1 MAVLRLAASLGD
13 FQKPR
18 TSFLIETVALHTGER
33 SMTKASK
40 LPRQRKPLRIGIAAR
55 IYAAV
60 GLMTALTIV
69 ASAVAWL
76 SFGRVDKTV
85 QEMAGQKMPMVEL
98 ALELSQAATLST
110 ALAPRFMD
118 VENVQQRAALTSEL
132 DRIEARQFDL
142 IRRIGSLSGLDMK
155 ATQQAVDELSRTINE
170 INDLTGARMRNAA
183 AMNGLLENLGKAGR
197 VFSGVVGSEAD
208 EARFNV
214 TMGIESIKGLSGEQL
229 DAAMKTLNDRDF
241 PVFDFAR
248 KLEAQVNEMMGML
261 RETAQIPDKARLD
274 IARERF
280 KATAMRIRM
289 ELQAAEAASSN
300 PFRGQVVEA
309 VIAMGEGRSGI
320 VEMRERDLTTLGEIA
335 TTLKTVDS
343 AAATLRGQVDKL
355 VEGARG
361 EAVAASASTASLIQQ
376 SEMWLGAI
384 GIGSLLIALSLS
396 LFYVRPAIIGRLNRL
411 WAATRAIADGA
422 LETVV
427 DTRGN
432 DEISDIS
439 KSVLLF
445 RDNAVALRAAEAAK
459 VEDDARAQ
467 EQRRA
472 MMAELGDAFGEVVA
486 AAAAGD
492 FSRRVQAN
500 FTDAELNALAGSVNE
515 LLETVQGGLSE
526 TCDVLAELSA
536 GHLSTR
542 IEGMYQGAFA
552 ELKNGTNALAEE
564 FESTLA
570 KLSETVAAVRSATTE
585 ILDGVTDLA
594 ERTSEESNAVSMAT
608 NQLGAFAG
616 TVKKTASEAAQ
627 ATGMAEGAE
636 SQAQQGEK
644 VVASALEAMQ
654 RIRTSSNKISEVIA
668 MIDEIAFQTNL
679 LALNAAVEAARAG
692 DSGRGFAVVATEVRS
707 LAKRSADASN
717 DVKKL
722 VEAAHG
728 DVKVGVGLVEET
740 AQMFEAIVSSVNDLT
755 GLMNGISQTA
765 KNQASDVSAINTEI
779 DGIGSMAH
787 QNAALV
793 EETNAALALTDE
805 QTRALSDHIARFR
818 FREGHGSDKAHAMA
832 HAA

>member
-1 MAVLRLAASLGD
+1 
-13 FQKPR
+13 
-18 TSFLIETVALHTGER
+18 
-33 SMTKASK
+33 MTKASK
-40 LPRQRKPLRIGIAAR
+40 PVRQRKAVRIGIAAR
-55 IYAAV
+55 IYAAL
-60 GLMTALTIV
+60 GLMTGLTMV
-69 ASAVAWL
+69 ACSVAWL
-76 SFGRVDKTV
+76 SYGRIDRTV
-85 QEMAGQKMPMVEL
+85 GELVSEKMPVVEL
-98 ALELSQAATLST
+98 ALELSQAATQST
-110 ALAPRFMD
+110 ALAARFSE
-118 VENVQQRAALTSEL
+118 VESARQRSMLTSEL
-132 DRIEARQFDL
+132 DTVEGRQMALLHRIAEQGKVDKTKTQSAIDTLARQ
-142 IRRIGSLSGLDMK
+142 
-155 ATQQAVDELSRTINE
+155 
-170 INDLTGARMRNAA
+170 INDINALTGDRLRNAA
-183 AMNGLLENLGKAGR
+183 DQAEALTKLSRARDGFTALADFETTDAQFNVKMNITSAAQMTGQDFENALASIIDKDLGSLQTAQALQLQVSEMVGLLREISQIVNR
-197 VFSGVVGSEAD
+197 EALD
-208 EARFNV
+208 NAKSRFNA
-214 TMGIESIKGLSGEQL
+214 LL
-229 DAAMKTLNDRDF
+229 
-241 PVFDFAR
+241 
-248 KLEAQVNEMMGML
+248 
-261 RETAQIPDKARLD
+261 
-274 IARERF
+274 
-280 KATAMRIRM
+280 
-289 ELQAAEAASSN
+289 
-300 PFRGQVVEA
+300 GQVRGFAEQAQAILPNSVRTEAVNA
-309 VIAMGEGRSGI
+309 VIALGEGEGGMI
-320 VEMRERDLTTLGEIA
+320 AIRERDLATRAGIA
-335 TTLKTVDS
+335 AGLQQTQ
-343 AAATLRGQVDKL
+343 AAAQAVRNQVAEL
-355 VEGARG
+355 VTAARG
-361 EAVAASASTASLIQQ
+361 EAQVASSSTSALIQQ
-376 SEMWLGAI
+376 SKMWLGAI
-384 GIGSLLIALSLS
+384 WISSLLIALSLS
-396 LFYVRPAIIGRLNRL
+396 LFYIRPAIIGRLNRL

-427 DTRGN
+427 DTKGN
-432 DEISDIS
+432 DEITDIS
-439 KSVLLF
+439 KSVLVF

-459 VEDDARAQ
+459 IEDEALAQAR
-467 EQRRA
+467 RRE
-472 MMAELGDAFGEVVA
+472 MMQELGNAFGEVVT

-492 FSRRVQAN
+492 FSRRVQSN
-500 FTDAELNALAGSVNE
+500 FADAELNALAGSINE
-515 LLETVQGGLSE
+515 LLETVQGGLKE
-526 TCDVLAELSA
+526 TCHVLAELSA

-542 IEGMYQGAFA
+542 VEGIYQGAFA
-552 ELKNGTNALAEE
+552 ELKHGTNGLADE

-740 AQMFEAIVSSVNDLT
+740 AQMFEAIVASVNDLT

-765 KNQASDVSAINTEI
+765 KNQASDVSAINHEI
-779 DGIGSMAH
+779 DGIGTMAH

-805 QTRALSDHIARFR
+805 QTRALSEHIARFR
-818 FREGHGSDKAHAMA
+818 FREGHQAEQHMA
-832 HAA
+832 EAA

>member
-1 MAVLRLAASLGD
+1 
-13 FQKPR
+13 
-18 TSFLIETVALHTGER
+18 
-33 SMTKASK
+33 MTKATKPS
-40 LPRQRKPLRIGIAAR
+40 RQRKAARIGIGAR
-55 IYAAV
+55 IYAAL
-60 GLMTALTIV
+60 GLMTVLTIV
-69 ASAVAWL
+69 ASGVAWW
-76 SFGRVDKTV
+76 SYGRIGATV
-85 QEMAGQKMPMVEL
+85 QELAGEKMPMVEL
-98 ALELSQAATLST
+98 ALELSQAATQST

-118 VENVQQRAALTSEL
+118 IGNVQQRAGLTNEL

-142 IRRIGSLSGLDMK
+142 IRRIGSLSGRDMK
-155 ATQQAVDELSRTINE
+155 PTQAAVDDLSRAINE
-170 INDLTGARMRNAA
+170 INDLTGARMRNTAA
-183 AMNGLLENLGKAGR
+183 LNASLENLTKAGR

-229 DAAMKTLNDRDF
+229 DTAMKTLNDKDF

-248 KLEAQVNEMMGML
+248 KLEAQVNELMGML
-261 RETAQIPDKARLD
+261 RETAQMPDKARLD
-274 IARERF
+274 LAQTRF
-280 KATAMRIRM
+280 NATAMRVRM
-289 ELQAAEAASSN
+289 ELTAAENVSAN
-300 PFRGQVVEA
+300 PFRNQVVEA
-309 VIAMGEGRSGI
+309 VIAVGEGRNGI
-320 VEMRERDLTTLGEIA
+320 VETRQRDLATLAQISA
-335 TTLKTVDS
+335 TLKDVDR
-343 AAATLRGQVDKL
+343 AAVTLRGQVEKL

-361 EAVAASASTASLIQQ
+361 EAVAASASTATLIEQ
-376 SEMWLGAI
+376 SKMWLGAI
-384 GIGSLLIALSLS
+384 GVGSLLIALSLS
-396 LFYVRPAIIGRLNRL
+396 LFYVRPVIVGRLNRL

-427 DTRGN
+427 ETKGN
-432 DEISDIS
+432 DEVSDIA

-459 VEDDARAQ
+459 IENDALAQ
-467 EQRRA
+467 SQRRE
-472 MMAELGDAFGEVVA
+472 MMQELGAAFGEVVA

-515 LLETVQGGLSE
+515 LLETVQGGLKE

-542 IEGMYQGAFA
+542 VEGLYQGAFA
-552 ELKNGTNALAEE
+552 ELKHGTNGLANE

-594 ERTSEESNAVSMAT
+594 QRTSEESNAVSMAT

-740 AQMFEAIVSSVNDLT
+740 AAMFEAIVSSVNDLT

-779 DGIGSMAH
+779 DGIGTMAH

-805 QTRALSDHIARFR
+805 QTRALSEHIARFR
-818 FREGHGSDKAHAMA
+818 FREGHGSDKAHGADKAHGMA
-832 HAA
+832 EAA

>member
-1 MAVLRLAASLGD
+1 
-13 FQKPR
+13 
-18 TSFLIETVALHTGER
+18 
-33 SMTKASK
+33 MTKAK
-40 LPRQRKPLRIGIAAR
+40 TPARLRAPLRIGIAAR
-55 IYAAV
+55 IYAAL
-60 GLMTALTIV
+60 GALTTLTIV

-76 SFGRVDKTV
+76 SYDRINATV
-85 QEMAGQKMPMVEL
+85 GEMVEHKMPTVEL
-98 ALELSQAATLST
+98 VLELSQVGTQST
-110 ALAPRFMD
+110 ALAPRFLN
-118 VENVQQRAALTSEL
+118 VQTVQQRSRLTTEL
-132 DRIEARQFDL
+132 DTIEARQFEL
-142 IRRIGSLSGLDMK
+142 VRAVGKIGGVDMK
-155 ATQQAVDELSRTINE
+155 PVQKAIDDLSLRIND
-170 INDLTGARMRNAA
+170 INDLTGTRLRNSAQMAA
-183 AMNGLLENLGKAGR
+183 ALEQLNKAR
-197 VFSGVVGSEAD
+197 EDFVKVVGGEAD
-208 EARFNV
+208 ERQFNV
-214 TMGIESIKGLSGEQL
+214 VLGIESVKGLEGAQL
-229 DAAMKTLNDRDF
+229 DEALKAVNDVEF
-241 PVFDFAR
+241 PAFDLAR
-248 KLEAQVNEMMGML
+248 KLEAQVNELIGLL
-261 RETAQIPDKARLD
+261 REVGQIADQSLLGL
-274 IARERF
+274 ARERLN
-280 KATAMRIRM
+280 AVVLRIEKDM
-289 ELQAAEAASSN
+289 AAADKIKPNEARNRVIDS
-300 PFRGQVVEA
+300 
-309 VIAMGEGRSGI
+309 VIALGEGSRG
-320 VEMRERDLTTLGEIA
+320 VVALRQRDIETQDAINARVLDI
-335 TTLKTVDS
+335 DQ
-343 AAATLRGQVDKL
+343 AAATMRAEIDKL
-355 VEGARG
+355 VTAARSG
-361 EAVAASASTASLIQQ
+361 AVAANASTASLIEQ
-376 SEMWLGAI
+376 SKMWLGAI
-384 GIGSLLIALSLS
+384 GIGSLLIALVLA
-396 LFYVRPAIIGRLNRL
+396 LLYVRPAIIGRLNRL

-427 DTRGN
+427 DTKGH

-467 EQRRA
+467 DQRRA

-486 AAAAGD
+486 SAAAGD
-492 FSRRVQAN
+492 FSRRVEAN
-500 FTDAELNALAGSVNE
+500 FTDAELNALAASVNE

-654 RIRTSSNKISEVIA
+654 RIRTSSDKISEVIA

-740 AQMFEAIVSSVNDLT
+740 AQMFEAIVASVNDLT

-805 QTRALSDHIARFR
+805 QTRALSEHIARFR

-832 HAA
+832 EAA

>member
-1 MAVLRLAASLGD
+1 
-13 FQKPR
+13 
-18 TSFLIETVALHTGER
+18 
-33 SMTKASK
+33 
-40 LPRQRKPLRIGIAAR
+40 
-55 IYAAV
+55 
-60 GLMTALTIV
+60 
-69 ASAVAWL
+69 
-76 SFGRVDKTV
+76 
-85 QEMAGQKMPMVEL
+85 
-98 ALELSQAATLST
+98 
-110 ALAPRFMD
+110 
-118 VENVQQRAALTSEL
+118 
-132 DRIEARQFDL
+132 
-142 IRRIGSLSGLDMK
+142 
-155 ATQQAVDELSRTINE
+155 
-170 INDLTGARMRNAA
+170 
-183 AMNGLLENLGKAGR
+183 
-197 VFSGVVGSEAD
+197 
-208 EARFNV
+208 
-214 TMGIESIKGLSGEQL
+214 MGIESIKGLSGEQL

-654 RIRTSSNKISEVIA
+654 RIRTSSDKISEVIA

-805 QTRALSDHIARFR
+805 QTRALSEHIARFR

>member
-1 MAVLRLAASLGD
+1 
-13 FQKPR
+13 
-18 TSFLIETVALHTGER
+18 
-33 SMTKASK
+33 MTKVSK
-40 LPRQRKPLRIGIAAR
+40 PPRQRKSARIGIAAR
-55 IYAAV
+55 IYAAL

-69 ASAVAWL
+69 ASTVAWL
-76 SFGRVDKTV
+76 SYGRIGATV
-85 QEMAGQKMPMVEL
+85 QELAGQKMPMVEL

-118 VENVQQRAALTSEL
+118 VENVQQRAALTNEL

-142 IRRIGSLSGLDMK
+142 IRRIAALSGIDMK
-155 ATQQAVDELSRTINE
+155 PTQTAVDELSRTINE

-183 AMNGLLENLGKAGR
+183 AMATLLENLTKVGR

-214 TMGIESIKGLSGEQL
+214 TMGIESIKGLSGDQL
-229 DAAMKTLNDRDF
+229 DAAMKTLNDKDF

-248 KLEAQVNEMMGML
+248 KLEAQVNELMGML
-261 RETAQIPDKARLD
+261 RETAQAPDKARLD
-274 IARERF
+274 VARDRF
-280 KATAMRIRM
+280 TATVMRIRM
-289 ELQAAEAASSN
+289 ELTAAESASPN
-300 PFRGQVVEA
+300 QFRKDVVEG
-309 VIAMGEGRSGI
+309 VIAVGEGRNGV
-320 VEMRERDLTTLGEIA
+320 VEMRQRDLATLAQIA
-335 TTLKTVDS
+335 TTLKEVDR
-343 AAATLRGQVDKL
+343 AAVTLRGQVEKL
-355 VEGARG
+355 VEGARS
-361 EAVAASASTASLIQQ
+361 EAVTASGSTAALIEQ
-376 SEMWLGAI
+376 SKMWLGAV
-384 GIGSLLIALSLS
+384 GVGSLLVALLLSLA
-396 LFYVRPAIIGRLNRL
+396 YVRPMIIGRLNRL
-411 WAATRAIADGA
+411 WSATRAIADGQ

-427 DTRGN
+427 DAKGN

-459 VEDDARAQ
+459 IEDDARAQ
-467 EQRRA
+467 EQRRE
-472 MMAELGDAFGEVVA
+472 MMQELGAAFGEVVA

-536 GHLSTR
+536 GHLSAR
-542 IEGMYQGAFA
+542 IEGLYQGAFA
-552 ELKNGTNALAEE
+552 ELKNGTNALADE

-570 KLSETVAAVRSATTE
+570 KLSETVTAVRSATTE

-740 AQMFEAIVSSVNDLT
+740 AQMFEAIVASVNDLT

-765 KNQASDVSAINTEI
+765 KSQASDVSAINNEI
-779 DGIGSMAH
+779 DGIGTMAH

-805 QTRALSDHIARFR
+805 QTRALSEHIARFR
-818 FREGHGSDKAHAMA
+818 FREGHGAEQHVAKAA
-832 HAA
+832 

>member
-1 MAVLRLAASLGD
+1 
-13 FQKPR
+13 
-18 TSFLIETVALHTGER
+18 
-33 SMTKASK
+33 MTKASK
-40 LPRQRKPLRIGIAAR
+40 PARQRKSRRIGIAAR
-55 IYAAV
+55 IYAAL
-60 GLMTALTIV
+60 GLMTVLTIV
-69 ASAVAWL
+69 ASTVAWL
-76 SFGRVDKTV
+76 SYGRIGTTV
-85 QEMAGQKMPMVEL
+85 QELAGQKMPMVEL

-118 VENVQQRAALTSEL
+118 VENVQQRASLTNEL

-142 IRRIGSLSGLDMK
+142 IRRIAGLSGIDMK
-155 ATQQAVDELSRTINE
+155 STQSAVDELSRTINE

-183 AMNGLLENLGKAGR
+183 AMTASLENLTKVGR

-229 DAAMKTLNDRDF
+229 DAAMKTLNDKDF

-248 KLEAQVNEMMGML
+248 KLEAQVNELMGML
-261 RETAQIPDKARLD
+261 RETAQAPDKARLD
-274 IARERF
+274 LARERF
-280 KATAMRIRM
+280 NATVMRIRM
-289 ELQAAEAASSN
+289 ELTAAESASPN
-300 PFRGQVVEA
+300 QFRKDVVEG
-309 VIAMGEGRSGI
+309 VIAVGEGRTGI
-320 VEMRERDLTTLGEIA
+320 VETRQRDLATLAQIGG
-335 TTLKTVDS
+335 TLKDVDR
-343 AAATLRGQVDKL
+343 AAVTLRAQVEKL

-361 EAVAASASTASLIQQ
+361 EALAASGSTATLIEQ
-376 SEMWLGAI
+376 SKMWLGAV
-384 GIGSLLIALSLS
+384 GVGSLLIALMLS
-396 LFYVRPAIIGRLNRL
+396 LFYVRPMIIGRLNRL
-411 WAATRAIADGA
+411 WSATRAIADGQ

-427 DTRGN
+427 DAKGN

-459 VEDDARAQ
+459 IEDEALAQ
-467 EQRRA
+467 EQRRE
-472 MMAELGDAFGEVVA
+472 MMQELGAAFGEVVA

-500 FTDAELNALAGSVNE
+500 FADAELNALAGSVNE

-536 GHLSTR
+536 GHLSAR
-542 IEGMYQGAFA
+542 IEGLYQGAFA
-552 ELKNGTNALAEE
+552 ELKNGTNALAHE

-570 KLSETVAAVRSATTE
+570 KLSETVTAVRSATTE

-765 KNQASDVSAINTEI
+765 KSQASDVSAINNEI
-779 DGIGSMAH
+779 DGIGTMAH

-805 QTRALSDHIARFR
+805 QTRALSEHIARFR
-818 FREGHGSDKAHAMA
+818 FREGHGFEPSVAKAA
-832 HAA
+832 

>member
-1 MAVLRLAASLGD
+1 
-13 FQKPR
+13 
-18 TSFLIETVALHTGER
+18 
-33 SMTKASK
+33 MTKASK
-40 LPRQRKPLRIGIAAR
+40 PARQRKSSRIGIAAR
-55 IYAAV
+55 IYAAL

-69 ASAVAWL
+69 ASGVAWF
-76 SFGRVDKTV
+76 SYGRVDVTV
-85 QEMAGQKMPMVEL
+85 DDLVSRKMPVVEL
-98 ALELSQAATLST
+98 ALELSQVATQST

-118 VENVQQRAALTSEL
+118 VESVQQRAGLTNEL

-142 IRRIGSLSGLDMK
+142 IRRIAALGNIDMK
-155 ATQQAVDELSRTINE
+155 QTQSAVDDLSRAINE

-183 AMNGLLENLGKAGR
+183 AMVTALENLSKVGR
-197 VFSGVVGSEAD
+197 VFGGVVGSEAD

-214 TMGIESIKGLSGEQL
+214 TMGIESIKGLSGDQL

-248 KLEAQVNEMMGML
+248 KLEAQVNELMGML
-261 RETAQIPDKARLD
+261 REIAQASDPTRLD
-274 IARERF
+274 LARERF
-280 KATAMRIRM
+280 KATVMRIRM
-289 ELQAAEAASSN
+289 ELTSAENASPN
-300 PFRGQVVEA
+300 PFRNQVVEA
-309 VIAMGEGRSGI
+309 VIAVGEGRVGV
-320 VEMRERDLTTLGEIA
+320 VEMRARDL
-335 TTLKTVDS
+335 
-343 AAATLRGQVDKL
+343 ATLAEITKGLKEVDRAAVTLRAQVEKL

-361 EAVAASASTASLIQQ
+361 EAVAASRSTSALIEQ
-376 SEMWLGAI
+376 SKMWLGGI
-384 GIGSLLIALSLS
+384 GIGSLLVALSLS
-396 LFYVRPAIIGRLNRL
+396 LFYVRPMIIGRLNRL
-411 WAATRAIADGA
+411 WTATRAIADGA

-427 DTRGN
+427 DTKGN

-467 EQRRA
+467 EQRRE
-472 MMAELGDAFGEVVA
+472 MMQELGAAFGEVVA

-500 FTDAELNALAGSVNE
+500 FADAELNALAGSVNS

-542 IEGMYQGAFA
+542 IEGLYQGAFA
-552 ELKNGTNALAEE
+552 ELKNGTNALADE

-779 DGIGSMAH
+779 DGIGTMAH

-805 QTRALSDHIARFR
+805 QTRALSEHIARFR
-818 FREGHGSDKAHAMA
+818 FREGHGAEQSMVVAQ
-832 HAA
+832 AA

>member
-1 MAVLRLAASLGD
+1 
-13 FQKPR
+13 
-18 TSFLIETVALHTGER
+18 
-33 SMTKASK
+33 MTKASK
-40 LPRQRKPLRIGIAAR
+40 PPRQRKSSRIGIAAR
-55 IYAAV
+55 IYAAL

-69 ASAVAWL
+69 ASTVAWL
-76 SFGRVDKTV
+76 AYGRIGTTV
-85 QEMAGQKMPMVEL
+85 QELAGQKMPMVEL

-118 VENVQQRAALTSEL
+118 VENVQQRAALTNEL

-142 IRRIGSLSGLDMK
+142 IRRIASLSGIDMK
-155 ATQQAVDELSRTINE
+155 ATQKAVDDLSRTIND

-183 AMNGLLENLGKAGR
+183 AMNTQLENLTKAGR

-208 EARFNV
+208 ESRFNV

-248 KLEAQVNEMMGML
+248 KLEAQVNELMGML
-261 RETAQIPDKARLD
+261 REAAQMPDKARLA
-274 IARERF
+274 IARERL

-289 ELQAAEAASSN
+289 ELTAAENASSN
-300 PFRGQVVEA
+300 PFRNQVVEA
-309 VIAMGEGRSGI
+309 VITIGEGRAGV
-320 VEMRERDLTTLGEIA
+320 VEMRERDLTTLAEIA
-335 TTLKTVDS
+335 TTLKEVDRN
-343 AAATLRGQVDKL
+343 AVTLRGQVEKL

-361 EAVAASASTASLIQQ
+361 QAVAASASTATLIEE
-376 SEMWLGAI
+376 SKMWLGAI
-384 GIGSLLIALSLS
+384 GVGSLLIALSLS
-396 LFYVRPAIIGRLNRL
+396 LFYVRPVIVGRLNRL
-411 WAATRAIADGA
+411 WTATRAIADGA

-427 DTRGN
+427 DTKGN

-459 VEDDARAQ
+459 IEDEALAQ
-467 EQRRA
+467 SRRRE
-472 MMAELGDAFGEVVA
+472 MMQELGVAFGEVVA

-492 FSRRVQAN
+492 FSRRVQAS
-500 FTDAELNALAGSVNE
+500 FADAELNALAGSVNE

-536 GHLSTR
+536 GHLSAR
-542 IEGMYQGAFA
+542 IEGLYQGAFA
-552 ELKNGTNALAEE
+552 ELKNGTNALAHE

-740 AQMFEAIVSSVNDLT
+740 AAMFEAIVSSVNDLT

-765 KNQASDVSAINTEI
+765 KNQASDVSAINHEI
-779 DGIGSMAH
+779 DGIGTMAH

-793 EETNAALALTDE
+793 EETNAALALTDD
-805 QTRALSDHIARFR
+805 QTRALSEHIARFR
-818 FREGHGSDKAHAMA
+818 FREGHGSEQPVAKAA
-832 HAA
+832 

>member
-1 MAVLRLAASLGD
+1 
-13 FQKPR
+13 
-18 TSFLIETVALHTGER
+18 
-33 SMTKASK
+33 MTKASK
-40 LPRQRKPLRIGIAAR
+40 PARQRQKARIGIAAR

-85 QEMAGQKMPMVEL
+85 QELVAQKMPMVEL

-118 VENVQQRAALTSEL
+118 VESVQQRAALTNEL

-142 IRRIGSLSGLDMK
+142 IRRIAALSGLDMK
-155 ATQQAVDELSRTINE
+155 PTQMAVDELSRTINE

-183 AMNGLLENLGKAGR
+183 SMNTLLENLTKAGR

-214 TMGIESIKGLSGEQL
+214 TMGIESIKGLSGDAL
-229 DAAMKTLNDRDF
+229 DTAMKTLNDRDF

-248 KLEAQVNEMMGML
+248 KLEAQVNELMGML
-261 RETAQIPDKARLD
+261 REAAQMPDKARLD

-280 KATAMRIRM
+280 KATAMRVRM
-289 ELQAAEAASSN
+289 ELTAAEAASPN
-300 PFRGQVVEA
+300 PFRNQVVEA
-309 VIAMGEGRSGI
+309 VIVTGEGRSGI
-320 VEMRERDLTTLGEIA
+320 VETRNRDLGTLAEIA
-335 TTLKTVDS
+335 TTLKTVDR
-343 AAATLRGQVDKL
+343 AASTLRGQVEKL

-361 EAVAASASTASLIQQ
+361 QSVAASASTADLIKQ
-376 SEMWLGAI
+376 SEVWLGAI

-396 LFYVRPAIIGRLNRL
+396 LFYVRPMIIGRLNRL

-427 DTRGN
+427 DTKGN

-459 VEDDARAQ
+459 IEDDALALQ
-467 EQRRA
+467 QRRE
-472 MMAELGDAFGEVVA
+472 MMAELGAAFGEVVA

-500 FTDAELNALAGSVNE
+500 FADAELNALAGSVNE
-515 LLETVQGGLSE
+515 LLETVQTGLSE

-542 IEGMYQGAFA
+542 IEGLYQGAFA
-552 ELKNGTNALAEE
+552 ELKNGTNALADE

-740 AQMFEAIVSSVNDLT
+740 AAMFEAIVSSVNDLT

-779 DGIGSMAH
+779 DGIGTMAH

-805 QTRALSDHIARFR
+805 QTRALSEHIARFR
-818 FREGHGSDKAHAMA
+818 FREGHGSDKAHGADKAHGMA
-832 HAA
+832 EAA

>member
-1 MAVLRLAASLGD
+1 
-13 FQKPR
+13 
-18 TSFLIETVALHTGER
+18 
-33 SMTKASK
+33 MTKASK
-40 LPRQRKPLRIGIAAR
+40 PARQRQKARIGIAAR
-55 IYAAV
+55 IYAAL

-76 SFGRVDKTV
+76 SFGRVGTTV
-85 QEMAGQKMPMVEL
+85 QELAGQKMPMVEL

-118 VENVQQRAALTSEL
+118 VESVQQRAALTNEL

-142 IRRIGSLSGLDMK
+142 IRRIAALSGFDMK
-155 ATQQAVDELSRTINE
+155 ATQQSVDELSRTINE

-214 TMGIESIKGLSGEQL
+214 TMGIESIKGLSGDQL

-248 KLEAQVNEMMGML
+248 KLEAQVNELMGML
-261 RETAQIPDKARLD
+261 RETAQIPDKARLA

-289 ELQAAEAASSN
+289 ELQAAESASPN

-320 VEMRERDLTTLGEIA
+320 VEMRERDLSTLAEIA

-343 AAATLRGQVDKL
+343 SAATLRGQVEKL
-355 VEGARG
+355 VEGARSQ
-361 EAVAASASTASLIQQ
+361 AVAASSSTADLIQE
-376 SEMWLGAI
+376 SKWWLGVI

-459 VEDDARAQ
+459 IEDEVRAQ
-467 EQRRA
+467 EQRRE
-472 MMAELGDAFGEVVA
+472 MMAELGAAFGEVVA

-500 FTDAELNALAGSVNE
+500 FADAELNALAGSVNE

-526 TCDVLAELSA
+526 TCEVLAELSA

-636 SQAQQGEK
+636 NQAQQGEK

-805 QTRALSDHIARFR
+805 QTRALSEHIARFR
-818 FREGHGSDKAHAMA
+818 FREGHGGAKAHRIAE
-832 HAA
+832 AA

>member
-1 MAVLRLAASLGD
+1 
-13 FQKPR
+13 
-18 TSFLIETVALHTGER
+18 
-33 SMTKASK
+33 MTKASK
-40 LPRQRKPLRIGIAAR
+40 PARQRKSTRIGIAAR
-55 IYAAV
+55 IYASL
-60 GLMTALTIV
+60 GLMTGLTIV
-69 ASAVAWL
+69 GSTVAWL
-76 SFGRVDKTV
+76 SYGRIDATV
-85 QEMAGQKMPMVEL
+85 QELAGQKMPMVEL

-118 VENVQQRAALTSEL
+118 VENVQQRAALTNEL

-142 IRRIGSLSGLDMK
+142 IRRITALSGIDMK
-155 ATQQAVDELSRTINE
+155 PTQTAVDELSRTINE
-170 INDLTGARMRNAA
+170 INDLTGARIRNAA
-183 AMNGLLENLGKAGR
+183 AIAALLENLTKVGR
-197 VFSGVVGSEAD
+197 VFGGVVGSEAD
-208 EARFNV
+208 ESRFNV

-241 PVFDFAR
+241 PIFDFAR
-248 KLEAQVNEMMGML
+248 KLEAQVNELMGMM
-261 RETAQIPDKARLD
+261 RETAQSPDKARLEL
-274 IARERF
+274 ARDRF
-280 KATAMRIRM
+280 NATVMRIRM
-289 ELQAAEAASSN
+289 ELTAAESASPN
-300 PFRGQVVEA
+300 PFRNQTVES
-309 VIAMGEGRSGI
+309 VIAIGEGSSGI
-320 VEMRERDLTTLGEIA
+320 VEMRQRDLATLAQISG
-335 TTLKTVDS
+335 TLKDVDR
-343 AAATLRGQVDKL
+343 AAATLRGQVEKL
-355 VEGARG
+355 VLGARG
-361 EAVAASASTASLIQQ
+361 EAVAASASTATLIEQ
-376 SEMWLGAI
+376 SKMWLGAL
-384 GIGSLLIALSLS
+384 GIGSLLIAVLLSVA
-396 LFYVRPAIIGRLNRL
+396 YVRPMIIGRLNRL
-411 WAATRAIADGA
+411 WTATRAIADGA

-427 DTRGN
+427 DTKGN

-459 VEDDARAQ
+459 LEDEALAQ
-467 EQRRA
+467 SRRRE
-472 MMAELGDAFGEVVA
+472 MMQELGAAFGEVVA

-500 FTDAELNALAGSVNE
+500 FADPELNALAGSVNE
-515 LLETVQGGLSE
+515 LLETVHGGLTE
-526 TCDVLAELSA
+526 TCHVLAELSA

-542 IEGMYQGAFA
+542 IEGLYQGAFA
-552 ELKNGTNALAEE
+552 ELKQGTNGLAEE

-740 AQMFEAIVSSVNDLT
+740 AQMFEAIVASVNDLT

-765 KNQASDVSAINTEI
+765 KNQASDVSAINNEI
-779 DGIGSMAH
+779 DGIGTMAH

-805 QTRALSDHIARFR
+805 QTRALSEHIARFR
-818 FREGHGSDKAHAMA
+818 FREGHGVEQPAAKAA
-832 HAA
+832 

>member
-1 MAVLRLAASLGD
+1 
-13 FQKPR
+13 
-18 TSFLIETVALHTGER
+18 
-33 SMTKASK
+33 MTKASK
-40 LPRQRKPLRIGIAAR
+40 PPRPRQSSRIGIAAR
-55 IYAAV
+55 IYAAL

-69 ASAVAWL
+69 ASTSAWL
-76 SFGRVDKTV
+76 AYGRIGTTV
-85 QEMAGQKMPMVEL
+85 QELAGQKMPMVEL

-118 VENVQQRAALTSEL
+118 VENVQQRAALTNEL

-142 IRRIGSLSGLDMK
+142 IRRIASLSGIDMK
-155 ATQQAVDELSRTINE
+155 ATQKAVDDLSRTIND

-183 AMNGLLENLGKAGR
+183 AMNTQLENLTKAGR

-208 EARFNV
+208 ESRFNV

-248 KLEAQVNEMMGML
+248 KLEAQVNELMGML
-261 RETAQIPDKARLD
+261 REAAQMPDKARLA
-274 IARERF
+274 IARERL
-280 KATAMRIRM
+280 KATAMRVRM
-289 ELQAAEAASSN
+289 ELTAAENASSN
-300 PFRGQVVEA
+300 PFRNQVVEA
-309 VIAMGEGRSGI
+309 VITIGEGRAGI
-320 VEMRERDLTTLGEIA
+320 VEMRERDLTTLAEIA
-335 TTLKTVDS
+335 TTLKEVDGN
-343 AAATLRGQVDKL
+343 AATLRGQVEKL

-361 EAVAASASTASLIQQ
+361 QAVAASASTATLIEE
-376 SEMWLGAI
+376 SKMWLGAI
-384 GIGSLLIALSLS
+384 GVGSLLIALSLS
-396 LFYVRPAIIGRLNRL
+396 LFYVRPVIIGRLNRL
-411 WAATRAIADGA
+411 WTATRAIADGA

-427 DTRGN
+427 DTKGN

-439 KSVLLF
+439 KSVLMF

-459 VEDDARAQ
+459 IEDDARAQ
-467 EQRRA
+467 QQRRE
-472 MMAELGDAFGEVVA
+472 MMAELGAAFGEVVA

-500 FTDAELNALAGSVNE
+500 FADAELNALAGSVNE

-536 GHLSTR
+536 GHLSAR
-542 IEGMYQGAFA
+542 IEGLYQGAFA
-552 ELKNGTNALAEE
+552 ELKNGTNALAHE

-765 KNQASDVSAINTEI
+765 KNQASDVSAINHEI
-779 DGIGSMAH
+779 DGIGTMAH

-793 EETNAALALTDE
+793 EETNAALALTDD
-805 QTRALSDHIARFR
+805 QTRALSEHIARFR
-818 FREGHGSDKAHAMA
+818 FREGHGSEQPVAKAA
-832 HAA
+832 

>member
-1 MAVLRLAASLGD
+1 
-13 FQKPR
+13 
-18 TSFLIETVALHTGER
+18 
-33 SMTKASK
+33 MTKARK
-40 LPRQRKPLRIGIAAR
+40 PARQRQKARIGIAAR
-55 IYAAV
+55 IYAAL
-60 GLMTALTIV
+60 GLMTALTII

-76 SFGRVDKTV
+76 SFGRVGTTV
-85 QEMAGQKMPMVEL
+85 QELAGQKMPLVEL

-118 VENVQQRAALTSEL
+118 VENVQQRAALTNEL

-142 IRRIGSLSGLDMK
+142 IRRIAALSGLDMK

-248 KLEAQVNEMMGML
+248 KLEAQVNELMGML
-261 RETAQIPDKARLD
+261 REIAQTPDKARLE

-309 VIAMGEGRSGI
+309 VIAMGEGRNGI
-320 VEMRERDLTTLGEIA
+320 VEMRDRDLTTLGEIA

-343 AAATLRGQVDKL
+343 AAATMRGHVEKL
-355 VEGARG
+355 VENARG
-361 EAVAASASTASLIQQ
+361 QAVSASQSSAALIHD
-376 SEMWLGAI
+376 SERWLGAI
-384 GIGSLLIALSLS
+384 GIGSLLAALSLS

-427 DTRGN
+427 DTKGN

-445 RDNAVALRAAEAAK
+445 RDNAVALREAEAAK
-459 VEDDARAQ
+459 IADQARAQ
-467 EQRRA
+467 EQRRE
-472 MMAELGDAFGEVVA
+472 MMAELGAAFGEVVA

-500 FTDAELNALAGSVNE
+500 FADAELNALAGSVNE

-526 TCDVLAELSA
+526 TCEVLAELSA

-654 RIRTSSNKISEVIA
+654 RIRTSSDKISEVIA

-740 AQMFEAIVSSVNDLT
+740 AQMFEAIVASVNDLT

-765 KNQASDVSAINTEI
+765 MSQASDVSAINTEI

-805 QTRALSDHIARFR
+805 QTRALSEHIARFR
-818 FREGHGSDKAHAMA
+818 FREGHGGGKAHAIA
-832 HAA
+832 EAA

>member
-1 MAVLRLAASLGD
+1 
-13 FQKPR
+13 
-18 TSFLIETVALHTGER
+18 
-33 SMTKASK
+33 MTKASK
-40 LPRQRKPLRIGIAAR
+40 PAHQRKSRRVGIAAR
-55 IYAAV
+55 IYAAL

-69 ASAVAWL
+69 ASTVAWL
-76 SFGRVDKTV
+76 SYGRIGATV
-85 QEMAGQKMPMVEL
+85 QELAGQKMPMVEL

-118 VENVQQRAALTSEL
+118 VENVQQRAALTNEL

-142 IRRIGSLSGLDMK
+142 IRRISALSGIDMK
-155 ATQQAVDELSRTINE
+155 PTQTAVDELSRTINE
-170 INDLTGARMRNAA
+170 INDLTGARIRNAA
-183 AMNGLLENLGKAGR
+183 AIATLLENLTKVGR

-229 DAAMKTLNDRDF
+229 DAAMKTLNDKDF

-248 KLEAQVNEMMGML
+248 KLEAQVNELMGML
-261 RETAQIPDKARLD
+261 RETAQAPDKARLD
-274 IARERF
+274 LARDRF
-280 KATAMRIRM
+280 TATVMRIRM
-289 ELQAAEAASSN
+289 ELTAAESASPN
-300 PFRGQVVEA
+300 PFRNQVVES
-309 VIAMGEGRSGI
+309 VIAVGEGSAGV
-320 VEMRERDLTTLGEIA
+320 VEMRERDLATLVQISG
-335 TTLKTVDS
+335 TLKAVDR
-343 AAATLRGQVDKL
+343 AAVTLRGQVEKL

-361 EAVAASASTASLIQQ
+361 EAVAASGSTATLIEQ
-376 SEMWLGAI
+376 SKMWLGAV
-384 GIGSLLIALSLS
+384 GVGSLLIALLLS
-396 LFYVRPAIIGRLNRL
+396 LFYVRPMIIGRLNRL

-427 DTRGN
+427 DTKGN

-459 VEDDARAQ
+459 IEDEALAQ
-467 EQRRA
+467 SRRRE
-472 MMAELGDAFGEVVA
+472 MMQELGAAFGEVVA

-500 FTDAELNALAGSVNE
+500 FADAELNALAGSVNE
-515 LLETVQGGLSE
+515 LLETVHGGLTE
-526 TCDVLAELSA
+526 TCEVLAELSA
-536 GHLSTR
+536 GQLSAR
-542 IEGMYQGAFA
+542 IDGLYQGAFA
-552 ELKNGTNALAEE
+552 ELKNGTNALAHE

-570 KLSETVAAVRSATTE
+570 KLSETVTAVRSATTE

-740 AQMFEAIVSSVNDLT
+740 AQMFEAIVASVNDLT

-765 KNQASDVSAINTEI
+765 KNQASDVSAINNEI
-779 DGIGSMAH
+779 DGIGTMAH

-805 QTRALSDHIARFR
+805 QTRALSEHIARFR
-818 FREGHGSDKAHAMA
+818 FREGHGVEQQVAKAA
-832 HAA
+832 